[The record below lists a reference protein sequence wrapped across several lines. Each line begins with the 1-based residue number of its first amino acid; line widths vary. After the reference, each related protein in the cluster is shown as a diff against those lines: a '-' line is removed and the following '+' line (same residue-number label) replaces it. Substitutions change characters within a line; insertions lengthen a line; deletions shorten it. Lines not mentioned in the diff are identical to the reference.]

1 MQNDF
6 VSQIKDKL
14 DIIEIISDRVK
25 LRKSGNRWLGLC
37 PFHNEKT
44 PSFSVSQEQQFY
56 HCFGCGKGGDIFTFV
71 MQTEGLNFS
80 EALELLA
87 ARAGIEISENEKSR
101 GKNKSGS
108 VHETLELANSFFRR
122 GLNSPEGSVARAY
135 LDRRN
140 LLNNAPERFELGW
153 SQPTWDALARF
164 FKEEKISDKEA
175 LDSGLFIESQR
186 GLYDRFRGRVMF
198 PIRDLSGRLV
208 AFGGRLIEGDGAKY
222 INSPESVVYNK
233 RKNLYLLN
241 IAKNE
246 IKRKKRAV
254 IVEGYIDAIRMH
266 ACGYQETV
274 ATLGTALTEEHA
286 LLIKRFCDRCYLC
299 YDSDT
304 AGKEASLRAS
314 RILASG
320 GIEVNIVSLPQG
332 QDPDALLSSGE
343 EGAACFEKALNES
356 LPIVLYLLEEAKVLI
371 DDSQTRKNGEEFLL
385 NGISGLEDINIA
397 KYANKLA
404 GILDLSVAQFW
415 QILNKNRRKNVS
427 SIKQIEPEIDIEYK
441 CSEISEI
448 EPIEAAL
455 CALLWRDE
463 EKRADIQVIDLLNL
477 VSSPV
482 VKQIVFAI
490 FNNSPS
496 ELEERWHMT
505 GDELPF
511 QIIASGV
518 KFCEELDEKDKWAIV
533 FEELNRKS
541 LKKRYN
547 ELRSKMRLGKAA
559 DDEISEMNK
568 LAITLK
574 VKDKGDISLGIQ

>member
-6 VSQIKDKL
+6 VSQIKSKL
-14 DIIEIISDRVK
+14 DIIEVISDRVK
-25 LRKSGNRWLGLC
+25 LRKTGNRWLGLC

-44 PSFSVSQEQQFY
+44 PSFSVSQDQQFF

-71 MQTEGLNFS
+71 MQIEGLSFS

-153 SQPTWDALARF
+153 SLPTWDALSRF
-164 FKEEKISDKEA
+164 LKEEKISDKEV
-175 LDSGLFIESQR
+175 LDSGLVIESQR

-198 PIRDLSGRLV
+198 PIRDLTGRLV

-222 INSPESVVYNK
+222 VNSPEGVAYSK

-246 IKRKKRAV
+246 IKNRMRTIV
-254 IVEGYIDAIRMH
+254 VEGYIDAIRMH
-266 ACGYQETV
+266 LCGYPETV
-274 ATLGTALTEEHA
+274 GTLGTALTEEQA

-299 YDSDT
+299 YDSDA
-304 AGKEASLRAS
+304 AGKEASFRAS
-314 RILASG
+314 RILASA
-320 GIEVNIVSLPQG
+320 GIEVSIISLPQG
-332 QDPDALLSSGE
+332 KDPDAILS
-343 EGAACFEKALNES
+343 EGSKGVADFEKALNES
-356 LPIVLYLLEEAKVLI
+356 LPLVLYLLAEAKLLI
-371 DDSQTRKNGEEFLL
+371 DNPETRKNGEEFLL
-385 NGISGLEDINIA
+385 NGLSELEDIDIA

-404 GILDLSVAQFW
+404 GVLDLSVSQFW
-415 QILNKNRRKNVS
+415 QILNKNRRKNES
-427 SIKQIEPEIDIEYK
+427 NIKQREPEVLIEENR
-441 CSEISEI
+441 SEISEI

-455 CALLWRDE
+455 CALLWQDE
-463 EKRADIQVIDLLNL
+463 EKRANTQVIDLLNL
-477 VSSPV
+477 VSNPV
-482 VKQIVFAI
+482 IKQIIFAI
-490 FNNSPS
+490 FNNAPA

-505 GDELPF
+505 GEALPL

-518 KFCEELDEKDKWAIV
+518 KFCEELDEKGKWTIV
-533 FEELNRKS
+533 YEELNRKI
-541 LKKRYN
+541 LKKSYN
-547 ELRSKMRLGKAA
+547 ELRSKMRLGKAT
-559 DDEISEMNK
+559 DDEISLMNK
-568 LAITLK
+568 LAIALK
-574 VKDKGDISLGIQ
+574 VKEKGNIFTG